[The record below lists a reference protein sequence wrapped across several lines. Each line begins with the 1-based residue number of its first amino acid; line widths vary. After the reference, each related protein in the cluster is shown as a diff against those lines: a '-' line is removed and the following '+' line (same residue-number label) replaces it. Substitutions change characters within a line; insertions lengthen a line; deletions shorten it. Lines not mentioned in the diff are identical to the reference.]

1 MLNHSLLYRD
11 SGVLHDSIYS
21 IVDKSVALVANQN
34 KVSTEKFSKLKKDL
48 AKRKIIDNKVYG
60 ERCQDSNLLYKSFK
74 KLGLY
79 VLSDKLQF
87 GTACDTLVD
96 VTGQGNRKDIDELEL
111 FDFRSDYECIDRDQ
125 IVFDLRSESQFVPFL
140 VNPFVPKSTSFDES
154 GNNGQKVL
162 ELWLDKMF

>member
-1 MLNHSLLYRD
+1 MKFYEL
-11 SGVLHDSIYS
+11 LHDSIYS

-74 KLGLY
+74 KLGLF

-87 GTACDTLVD
+87 GTACDTVVD

-111 FDFRSDYECIDRDQ
+111 FDLRSDYECIDRDYIDLFEPHSQ
-125 IVFDLRSESQFVPFL
+125 IIKKRYDTLSYNSFL
-140 VNPFVPKSTSFDES
+140 DVE
-154 GNNGQKVL
+154 
-162 ELWLDKMF
+162 